1 MSLKTIY
8 ILSAIAIPVAIFA
21 LTQYALV
28 LIGANI

>member
-8 ILSAIAIPVAIFA
+8 ILSVIAIPVAIFA

-28 LIGANI
+28 IFGA